1 MLQPAPTHFRVG
13 AGYCYRQFRPP
24 KGGWCKIGV
33 NQRVVIQK
41 VIAALG
47 KSGLCSYTAVVSSYK
62 YYGDI
67 QEIQRVSSVPFI
79 VISYSFPIYLG
90 SMVIA

>member
-90 SMVIA
+90 AMVIA